1 MTRTGDG
8 NASVPASPR
17 PPEPDERDL
26 GPPDHDPPPL
36 EPPDDEPP
44 RQPPPRP
51 VLFGGDMRLILRRV
65 GAWLIDFT
73 IAYFVV
79 YVVASIAGVVPS
91 PEVEI
96 DTDVTGL
103 VVWLVAVPF
112 VYRWA
117 MQSALGY
124 TLGKLGMGLRLVDR
138 DGQPPGPIAVLNR
151 EAVQLVLLFAWQ
163 VVPQSATDQV
173 PLLTTVLILG
183 PLGDVYAMFRRRDTR
198 ALHDLPAGT
207 QVIRVARADAY
218 GASRD
223 QPGRFS

>member
-1 MTRTGDG
+1 MKRTGDG
-8 NASVPASPR
+8 NASDPASPR
-17 PPEPDERDL
+17 PPEPDTRDL
-26 GPPDHDPPPL
+26 GPPDDG
-36 EPPDDEPP
+36 PPDDELP

-79 YVVASIAGVVPS
+79 YVAVSIAGVAPTAEAT
-91 PEVEI
+91 PESDI
-96 DTDVTGL
+96 TGL
-103 VVWLVAVPF
+103 VVWLLAVPF

-163 VVPQSATDQV
+163 VVPQSATEQV
-173 PLLTTVLILG
+173 PFLTTLLILG

-207 QVIRVARADAY
+207 QVIRVARVDAY
-218 GASRD
+218 GTSRD
-223 QPGRFS
+223 GPRRYS

>member
-8 NASVPASPR
+8 DASDPASPR
-17 PPEPDERDL
+17 PPEPDTRDL
-26 GPPDHDPPPL
+26 GPPD
-36 EPPDDEPP
+36 DEPP
-44 RQPPPRP
+44 PQPPSPPPRP

-79 YVVASIAGVVPS
+79 YVAVSIAGVTPT
-91 PEVEI
+91 PEAATES
-96 DTDVTGL
+96 DVTGL
-103 VVWLVAVPF
+103 VVWLLAVPF

-163 VVPQSATDQV
+163 VVPQSATEQV
-173 PLLTTVLILG
+173 PFLTTLLILG
-183 PLGDVYAMFRRRDTR
+183 PLSDVYSMFRRRDSR

-207 QVIRVARADAY
+207 QVTRVVRADAY

-223 QPGRFS
+223 GPRRFL

>member
-8 NASVPASPR
+8 NASDPASPR
-17 PPEPDERDL
+17 PPESDTHDL
-26 GPPDHDPPPL
+26 G
-36 EPPDDEPP
+36 PPDDEPP

-79 YVVASIAGVVPS
+79 YVAVSIAGVAPT
-91 PEVEI
+91 PEATAES
-96 DTDVTGL
+96 DLTGL
-103 VVWLVAVPF
+103 VVWLLAVPF

-138 DGQPPGPIAVLNR
+138 DGRPPGPIAVLNR
-151 EAVQLVLLFAWQ
+151 EAVQLVLLFTWQ
-163 VVPQSATDQV
+163 VVPQSATEQV
-173 PLLTTVLILG
+173 PILTTLLILG

-198 ALHDLPAGT
+198 AVHDLPAGT

-218 GASRD
+218 GTSRD
-223 QPGRFS
+223 GPRRYS

>member
-8 NASVPASPR
+8 NASDPASPR
-17 PPEPDERDL
+17 PPEPDARDL
-26 GPPDHDPPPL
+26 GPPD
-36 EPPDDEPP
+36 DELP

-79 YVVASIAGVVPS
+79 YVAVSIAGVAPTA
-91 PEVEI
+91 EAAVESE
-96 DTDVTGL
+96 VTGL

-151 EAVQLVLLFAWQ
+151 EAVQVVLLFAWQ
-163 VVPQSATDQV
+163 VVPQSAADQV
-173 PLLTTVLILG
+173 PLLTTLLILG
-183 PLGDVYAMFRRRDTR
+183 PLGDVYSMFRRRDTR

-218 GASRD
+218 GTSRD
-223 QPGRFS
+223 GPRRYS

>member
-8 NASVPASPR
+8 NASDPASPR
-17 PPEPDERDL
+17 PPEPDTRDL
-26 GPPDHDPPPL
+26 G
-36 EPPDDEPP
+36 PPDDEPP

-79 YVVASIAGVVPS
+79 YVAVSIAGVAPTAEAAES
-91 PEVEI
+91 
-96 DTDVTGL
+96 DVTGL
-103 VVWLVAVPF
+103 VVWLLAVPF

-138 DGQPPGPIAVLNR
+138 DGRPPGPIAVLNR

-163 VVPQSATDQV
+163 VVPQPEAGRMSIV
-173 PLLTTVLILG
+173 TTLLILAV
-183 PLGDVYAMFRRRDTR
+183 LGDVYSMFRRRDSR

-207 QVIRVARADAY
+207 QVIRVAR
-218 GASRD
+218 GAARD
-223 QPGRFS
+223 GPRRFS

>member
-8 NASVPASPR
+8 NASDPASPR
-17 PPEPDERDL
+17 PPEPDTRDL
-26 GPPDHDPPPL
+26 GPPD
-36 EPPDDEPP
+36 DEPP
-44 RQPPPRP
+44 PQPPPRP

-79 YVVASIAGVVPS
+79 YVAVSIAGVAPT
-91 PEVEI
+91 PEATD

-103 VVWLVAVPF
+103 VVWLLAVPF

-138 DGQPPGPIAVLNR
+138 DGRPPGPIAVLNR
-151 EAVQLVLLFAWQ
+151 EAVQLVLLFTWQ
-163 VVPQSATDQV
+163 VVPQSATEQV
-173 PLLTTVLILG
+173 PILTTLLILG

-223 QPGRFS
+223 GPRRYS